1 MFKTICVDHVG
12 IACKDLDLSKK
23 FYTEVLGL
31 SCTGEEAVPEQGVKT
46 VFIPCGETLLE
57 LLVDITENGDGPIG
71 KYIAKNGQGI
81 QHIAVRVDDV
91 QAAIDTTIEKGAAMI
106 DKAPRGGAGG
116 RTAAGSQRE
125 RHAGSHYKSE
135 KLFHGF
141 DLLRLFSIAQQGG
154 SLPLCFQYTAFALL
168 IQ

>member
-57 LLVDITENGDGPIG
+57 LLVDITEM
-71 KYIAKNGQGI
+71 
-81 QHIAVRVDDV
+81 
-91 QAAIDTTIEKGAAMI
+91 AMALSANTSLKM
-106 DKAPRGGAGG
+106 DKV
-116 RTAAGSQRE
+116 SN
-125 RHAGSHYKSE
+125 
-135 KLFHGF
+135 
-141 DLLRLFSIAQQGG
+141 I
-154 SLPLCFQYTAFALL
+154 SLFALMMFKQLL
-168 IQ
+168 IPLLKKVLL

>member
-12 IACKDLDLSKK
+12 IACKDLDVSKN

-31 SCTGEEAVPEQGVKT
+31 TCTGEEVVLEQGVKT

-57 LLVDITENGDGPIG
+57 LLVDITENNDGPIG

-81 QHIAVRVDDV
+81 QHIAVRVDDI
-91 QAAIDTTIEKGAAMI
+91 QAATMVARRGASMI

-116 RTAAGSQRE
+116 M
-125 RHAGSHYKSE
+125 
-135 KLFHGF
+135 
-141 DLLRLFSIAQQGG
+141 DL
-154 SLPLCFQYTAFALL
+154 AFVHPEISWYFA
-168 IQ
+168 

>member
-71 KYIAKNGQGI
+71 KYIAKIGRSRIKRYQADRQSSSWRCWRNGY
-81 QHIAVRVDDV
+81 RF
-91 QAAIDTTIEKGAAMI
+91 
-106 DKAPRGGAGG
+106 R
-116 RTAAGSQRE
+116 S
-125 RHAGSHYKSE
+125 SE
-135 KLFHGF
+135 I
-141 DLLRLFSIAQQGG
+141 RR
-154 SLPLCFQYTAFALL
+154 YFA
-168 IQ
+168 

>member
-71 KYIAKNGQGI
+71 KYFLKQ
-81 QHIAVRVDDV
+81 QTTYAVFYNIRDS
-91 QAAIDTTIEKGAAMI
+91 
-106 DKAPRGGAGG
+106 
-116 RTAAGSQRE
+116 AGSAR
-125 RHAGSHYKSE
+125 RYGNHKRG
-135 KLFHGF
+135 
-141 DLLRLFSIAQQGG
+141 RR
-154 SLPLCFQYTAFALL
+154 
-168 IQ
+168 

>member
-116 RTAAGSQRE
+116 RTAAGSQSSCST
-125 RHAGSHYKSE
+125 AGSGCCQKRTTSDFTHN
-135 KLFHGF
+135 
-141 DLLRLFSIAQQGG
+141 DLSPLSLCLRGLQVPRQKA
-154 SLPLCFQYTAFALL
+154 
-168 IQ
+168 